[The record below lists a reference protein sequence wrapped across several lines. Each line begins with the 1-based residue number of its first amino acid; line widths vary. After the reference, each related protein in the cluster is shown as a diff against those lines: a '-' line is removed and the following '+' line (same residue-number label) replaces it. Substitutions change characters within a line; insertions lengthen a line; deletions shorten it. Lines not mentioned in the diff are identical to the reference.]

1 MNANTNANP
10 FASIPDEL
18 ERLAQEEFVKRR
30 RFDQR
35 VSVLIFPADRPAGA
49 LQLAQ
54 MGAYVT
60 LADNPALQRDC
71 EGRALAAGLRDQ
83 IAFTPMQLPELPAA
97 FAGEPFDIII
107 CRRSLCGL
115 PYAEARQVVRQLMQ
129 RLKIGGKLFISVLG
143 MHSELGE
150 GYAGSERPIEERY
163 GLLSPAIAQKYC
175 IDHPVCLYTERN
187 LFLLLLEAGASV
199 LRTLT
204 TTYGNVKGVAVRV

>member
-10 FASIPDEL
+10 FTTIPDEL
-18 ERLAQEEFVKRR
+18 DRLAQEEFVKRR

-35 VSVLIFPADRPAGA
+35 VSILIFPSDRIEGA
-49 LQLAQ
+49 IELAR
-54 MGAYVT
+54 MGARVT
-60 LADNPALQRDC
+60 LADRAEQQRTV
-71 EGRALAAGLRDQ
+71 EGHALAAGLRDQ
-83 IAFTPMQLPELPAA
+83 IGFSPMSLPALPES
-97 FAGEPFDIII
+97 FDGEPFDIII
-107 CRRSLCGL
+107 CRRALSAL
-115 PYAEARQVVRQLMQ
+115 PYPEARRIVRQLMQ
-129 RLKIGGKLFISVLG
+129 RLKIGGKLFISALG

-150 GYAGSERPIEERY
+150 GYAGSEQPIEERY
-163 GLLSPAIAQKYC
+163 GKLSPAIAKKYC